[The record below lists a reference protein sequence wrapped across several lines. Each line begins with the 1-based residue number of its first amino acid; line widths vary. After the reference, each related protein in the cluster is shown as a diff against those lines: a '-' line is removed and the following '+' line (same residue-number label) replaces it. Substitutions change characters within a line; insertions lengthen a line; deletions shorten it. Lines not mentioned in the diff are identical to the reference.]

1 MFSRTVRDRPPSMA
15 IALAAAAATDH
26 TAAGDWIGHDSA
38 TIRRRRGKAGGGGL
52 GGVTCCVYVCVGA
65 CVYVCVCVC
74 RGVCACVQNFGCS
87 IAEAQL
93 AGTLQE
99 SDGALIARLEA
110 LDRAFTAVFTVE
122 LAVNMASN
130 LWSRFVT
137 DAW

>member
-1 MFSRTVRDRPPSMA
+1 MIPLLS
-15 IALAAAAATDH
+15 
-26 TAAGDWIGHDSA
+26 
-38 TIRRRRGKAGGGGL
+38 GGGGERL
-52 GGVTCCVYVCVGA
+52 GEEGWGGSHVVYMCVSVRAYMCVY
-65 CVYVCVCVC
+65 VC